1 MTGASPIPPR
11 KQLSV
16 IVLNYRTPALVADC
30 LATLEPEIDPSQD
43 EVVVVDNASPDGSA
57 DHIAQTI
64 HDRGWSHWAR
74 LVCSPVNGGF
84 AAGNNVGIRNTNAA
98 VRILLNSD
106 TLVRPDAIGT
116 LIDRLDSDQNI
127 ALLGPRLEWP
137 DGEPQISTFRFR
149 TPLTELIA
157 AGRLGWLGRRFP
169 RHVVALELHD
179 RDTRP
184 DWASFACIAIRDE
197 VFQRVGLLDEH
208 YFMYFEDMDYCR
220 RAAGEGFRVGYEPN
234 ARVVHLRG
242 GTSEVKK
249 NTAARK
255 RRPAYFYGARSHYF
269 TMWYGRRGWLL
280 ANLCWTLGWIL
291 AIVRGKSQA
300 VNREWRDIW
309 SGPRSGRPTSLPDPS
324 SSAPM
329 RAGAAHA

>member
-1 MTGASPIPPR
+1 MTGAPPSPAR
-11 KQLSV
+11 KRLSV
-16 IVLNYRTPALVADC
+16 IVLNYRTPSLVSDC
-30 LATLEPEIDPSQD
+30 LATLESEIDPAQD
-43 EVVVVDNASPDGSA
+43 EVVVVDNASPDDSA
-57 DHIAQTI
+57 DRIAQTI
-64 HDRGWSHWAR
+64 NEHGWSAWVR
-74 LVCSPVNGGF
+74 LVRSPVNGGF
-84 AAGNNVGIRNTNAA
+84 AAGNNVGIRNTDAT

-106 TLVRPDAIGT
+106 TLIRPGAIST
-116 LIDRLDSDQNI
+116 ILHRLETDPDT

-137 DGEPQISTFRFR
+137 DNEPQISIFRFR

-169 RHVVALELHD
+169 RHVVAVELHD
-179 RDTRP
+179 KNTRP

-197 VFQRVGLLDEH
+197 VFRRVGLLDEH

-220 RAAGEGFRVGYEPN
+220 RAAREGLRVGYEPK

-249 NTAARK
+249 HTAARK

-269 TMWYGRRGWLL
+269 ISWYGRPGWLL
-280 ANLCWTLGWIL
+280 ANLCWTLGWSL
-291 AIVRGKSQA
+291 AILRGKSQA
-300 VNREWRDIW
+300 VNREWSDIW
-309 SGPRSGRPTSLPDPS
+309 SGPRSGRPASLPDPS
-324 SSAPM
+324 PSAPM